1 MPKVNINRDSLYKA
15 LGFDS
20 KTYTQEQFEDLC
32 FAFGVELDEVTSERE
47 MKKNET
53 GVEDLS
59 VSDDVI
65 YKIDVSANRYDLL
78 CLEGIARALN
88 VYNHKASI
96 PKYQIVPP
104 KNGAHEKLYIS
115 KEVESV
121 RPVVVAGILRDVT
134 FTQESY
140 DSFIDLQEKLHANIC
155 KKRALV
161 SIGTH
166 DLDTLSGPFYYKALA
181 PKDIK
186 FVPLSQT
193 KEYNAEELFKFYD
206 ESSSHL
212 KKFLPIIKDSPVYP
226 VIYDSKN
233 VVCSLPPIING
244 EHSKIK
250 LSTKNVFIEVTANDR
265 TKANI
270 VLNTMLAMFS
280 EYCKQP
286 FTMEQVEVIDCD
298 GKSTGLYP
306 QIQEKQITAQV
317 DYINKSAGINITP
330 NEMVTLLKRM
340 SLQSKLSNDEK
351 SIIVDVPVTR
361 SDIMHA
367 CDIMEDV
374 AIGYG
379 YDNLKKEIP
388 NCNTIGR
395 VQPINKLS
403 ELLANEIALAGFTEI
418 MTFVLCQNRDNFTA
432 LNKVDDGSSVKI
444 SNAVSEEFTE
454 VRTNLVSTLLKS
466 VSANKAAPLPLKMFE
481 ISDVSIKGSLGNK
494 DLSDPNSNNSD
505 VGAYNKRMLGA
516 IYCNQSAKIEVIHGL
531 LDRIML
537 VLDIKLDTTRSSNKG
552 YYLELSNDKLFLP
565 GTGIN
570 IIVHGKRVGH
580 MGIVHPL
587 VLKNYSCSFP
597 CTILE
602 LELTIDTMAHNVL
615 LREN

>member
-1 MPKVNINRDSLYKA
+1 MPKVNINRDNLYKA

-47 MKKNET
+47 MIKNET
-53 GVEDLS
+53 GVEDLNA
-59 VSDDVI
+59 SDEVI

-88 VYNHKASI
+88 VYNHKTSI

-186 FVPLSQT
+186 FVPLSQS

-206 ESSSHL
+206 ETSSHL
-212 KKFLPIIKDSPVYP
+212 KKFLPIIKDSPIYP

-270 VLNTMLAMFS
+270 VLNTMLTMFS

-286 FTMEQVEVIDCD
+286 FTMEQVDVIDCD

-340 SLQSKLSNDEK
+340 SLESKLSSDEK
-351 SIIVDVPVTR
+351 SLVVDVPVTR

-418 MTFVLCQNRDNFTA
+418 LTFVLCQNRDNFTA

-552 YYLELSNDKLFLP
+552 YYLELSDDKLFLP

-570 IIVHGKRVGH
+570 VFVNGKRVGH

-615 LREN
+615 LRDN

>member
-53 GVEDLS
+53 GVEDLT

-104 KNGAHEKLYIS
+104 KNSHEKLYIS

-121 RPVVVAGILRDVT
+121 RPVIVAGILRDIT

-155 KKRALV
+155 KKRSLV

-270 VLNTMLAMFS
+270 VLNTMLTMFS

-286 FTMEQVEVIDCD
+286 FTMEQVEVIDAD

-306 QIQEKQITAQV
+306 QIQEKQINAQV

-330 NEMVTLLKRM
+330 NDMVTLLKRM

-432 LNKVDDGSSVKI
+432 LNKADDGSSVKI

-537 VLDIKLDTTRSSNKG
+537 VLDIKLDATRSSNKG

-570 IIVHGKRVGH
+570 VIVNGKRVGH

>member
-104 KNGAHEKLYIS
+104 KNSHEKLYIS

-121 RPVVVAGILRDVT
+121 RPVVVAGILRDIT

-155 KKRALV
+155 KKRSLV

-270 VLNTMLAMFS
+270 VLNTMLTMFS

-306 QIQEKQITAQV
+306 QIEEKQINAQV

-330 NEMVTLLKRM
+330 NDMVTLLKRM

-432 LNKVDDGSSVKI
+432 LNKADDGSSVKI

-570 IIVHGKRVGH
+570 VIVNGKRVGH

>member
-20 KTYTQEQFEDLC
+20 KIYTQEQFEDLC

-53 GVEDLS
+53 GVEDLT

-104 KNGAHEKLYIS
+104 KNSHEKLYIS

-121 RPVVVAGILRDVT
+121 RPVIVAGILRDIT

-155 KKRALV
+155 KKRSLV

-270 VLNTMLAMFS
+270 VLNTMLTMFS

-286 FTMEQVEVIDCD
+286 FTMEQVEVIDSD

-306 QIQEKQITAQV
+306 QIQEKQINAQV

-330 NEMVTLLKRM
+330 NDMVTLLKRM
-340 SLQSKLSNDEK
+340 SLQSNLSNDEK

-432 LNKVDDGSSVKI
+432 LNKADDGSSVKI

-570 IIVHGKRVGH
+570 VIVNGKRVGH

>member
-1 MPKVNINRDSLYKA
+1 
-15 LGFDS
+15 
-20 KTYTQEQFEDLC
+20 
-32 FAFGVELDEVTSERE
+32 
-47 MKKNET
+47 
-53 GVEDLS
+53 
-59 VSDDVI
+59 
-65 YKIDVSANRYDLL
+65 
-78 CLEGIARALN
+78 
-88 VYNHKASI
+88 
-96 PKYQIVPP
+96 
-104 KNGAHEKLYIS
+104 
-115 KEVESV
+115 
-121 RPVVVAGILRDVT
+121 
-134 FTQESY
+134 
-140 DSFIDLQEKLHANIC
+140 
-155 KKRALV
+155 
-161 SIGTH
+161 
-166 DLDTLSGPFYYKALA
+166 
-181 PKDIK
+181 
-186 FVPLSQT
+186 
-193 KEYNAEELFKFYD
+193 
-206 ESSSHL
+206 
-212 KKFLPIIKDSPVYP
+212 
-226 VIYDSKN
+226 
-233 VVCSLPPIING
+233 
-244 EHSKIK
+244 
-250 LSTKNVFIEVTANDR
+250 
-265 TKANI
+265 
-270 VLNTMLAMFS
+270 
-280 EYCKQP
+280 
-286 FTMEQVEVIDCD
+286 
-298 GKSTGLYP
+298 
-306 QIQEKQITAQV
+306 
-317 DYINKSAGINITP
+317 
-330 NEMVTLLKRM
+330 
-340 SLQSKLSNDEK
+340 
-351 SIIVDVPVTR
+351 
-361 SDIMHA
+361 MHA

-432 LNKVDDGSSVKI
+432 LNKTDDGSSVKI

-537 VLDIKLDTTRSSNKG
+537 VLDIKLDATRSSNKG

-570 IIVHGKRVGH
+570 VIVNGKRVGH

-602 LELTIDTMAHNVL
+602 LELTIDTMAHNIL

>member
-20 KTYTQEQFEDLC
+20 RTYTQEQFEDLC

-53 GVEDLS
+53 GVEDLT

-104 KNGAHEKLYIS
+104 KNSHEKLYIS

-121 RPVVVAGILRDVT
+121 RPVIVAGILRDIT

-155 KKRALV
+155 KKRSLV

-270 VLNTMLAMFS
+270 VLNTMLTMFS

-286 FTMEQVEVIDCD
+286 FTMEQVEVIGSD
-298 GKSTGLYP
+298 GDSTGLYP
-306 QIQEKQITAQV
+306 QIEEKQINAQV

-330 NEMVTLLKRM
+330 NDMITLLKRM
-340 SLQSKLSNDEK
+340 SLQSNLSNDEK

-432 LNKVDDGSSVKI
+432 LNKADDGSSVKI

-537 VLDIKLDTTRSSNKG
+537 VLDIKLDATRSSNKG

-570 IIVHGKRVGH
+570 VIVNGKRVGH